1 MERLET
7 YFLVEALKA
16 GSLIAFEKIY
26 KTYYSRLFGFAKKF
40 GKARLEPDDFVQQ
53 TFMVLWE
60 KKELL
65 KEDVLLDK
73 QIFVI
78 CRNIMLNQ
86 LNRDQKIR
94 ITGDIDEYLQDTSI
108 DSQEEEDDE
117 DINRKNRLH
126 LIIDEMPEKR
136 REVFLLHK
144 INNLNY
150 EEISESLGISKKTIA
165 NHIYLATT
173 FLKEKI

>member
-1 MERLET
+1 MERIET

-26 KTYYSRLFGFAKKF
+26 KTYYSRLFGFAAKF
-40 GKARLEPDDFVQQ
+40 GKARLDPDDFVQQ

-60 KKELL
+60 KRELL

-86 LNRDQKIR
+86 INRDQKIG
-94 ITGDIDEYLQDTSI
+94 ISSDMDQYLPDSSQE
-108 DSQEEEDDE
+108 SQEEDDD

-136 REVFLLHK
+136 KEVFLLHK
-144 INNLNY
+144 INNLTY

-165 NHIYLATT
+165 NHIYLATN